1 MMRNADKKM
10 AAVLAATRLYM
21 QQEEE
26 AASAMLEAQLATS
39 PRPASE
45 PGQWAQSG
53 RIGMMG
59 DRRMMQLR
67 AFSNVR

>member
-1 MMRNADKKM
+1 MMRNADKKI

-26 AASAMLEAQLATS
+26 AASAMLEAQLAS

-67 AFSNVR
+67 AFSNAR

>member
-1 MMRNADKKM
+1 MRNTDKKI

-26 AASAMLEAQLATS
+26 AASAALAAL
-39 PRPASE
+39 PAGAKPAAES
-45 PGQWAQSG
+45 GQWAQSG

-59 DRRMMQLR
+59 DRRLMQLR
-67 AFSNVR
+67 AFSNRR

>member
-1 MMRNADKKM
+1 MGNPDKKI

-26 AASAMLEAQLATS
+26 AASAALEAQLAS
-39 PRPASE
+39 PRPLAE
-45 PGQWAQSG
+45 PGQWALSG
-53 RIGMMG
+53 RSGMMG

-67 AFSNVR
+67 AFSNAR

>member
-1 MMRNADKKM
+1 MRNTDKKI

-26 AASAMLEAQLATS
+26 AANAPLEAQSAGA
-39 PRPASE
+39 RPALE